1 MANWYIFQGTNFTRC
16 ADTDAIKDGAWYIND
31 TKIEATDNTEWTN
44 VLKGRKVPVLN
55 SAKNGID
62 SYEDKY
68 EDNTAP
74 NIESKEELIELVQM
88 FIDSCTAFI
97 TWQQDIANQKA
108 RWTTARTQALA
119 LWDGTVFVD
128 ESYPITNKT
137 LSEWLSE
144 NGVTDYSGLLIP

>member
-1 MANWYIFQGTNFTRC
+1 MAKWYIFQGDNFTRC
-16 ADTDAIKDGAWYIND
+16 ADTDAIKNGAWYIND
-31 TKIEATDNTEWTN
+31 TKIEATDDTEWTN
-44 VLKGRKVPVLN
+44 VLKGRKIPVLN
-55 SAKNGID
+55 SGKNGID

-68 EDNTAP
+68 ENNTAP
-74 NIESKEELIELVQM
+74 NIESQEDLMFLVQM
-88 FIDSCTAFI
+88 FINSCQAFI

-108 RWTTARTQALA
+108 RWTTAKNQAQALF
-119 LWDGTVFVD
+119 DGTTFAD